1 MPLLDTS
8 DRYGGVSVLLHW
20 ATAALVVGLFGL
32 GLWMTSLSYY
42 DPWYRTGP
50 WLHKGIGVVLV
61 ALLLLRLVWRA
72 VNRGPAPEPGHSRLE
87 RVAARVAHLALYGLL
102 FAVATAG
109 YLISTADGR
118 PLEVF
123 GWFEIPALV
132 TGIPNQEDLAGEV
145 HYWLAVGLVSLA
157 GVHALAALKH
167 HFLDRDRTLRRM
179 LGRG

>member
-1 MPLLDTS
+1 MPLIDTD
-8 DRYGGVSVLLHW
+8 DRYGTVSVLLHW

-50 WLHKGIGVVLV
+50 WLHKGLGV
-61 ALLLLRLVWRA
+61 ALVTLLVLRLAWRA
-72 VNRGPAPEPGHSRLE
+72 VNHRPAPEPGHSRTE

-102 FAVATAG
+102 FAVAVAG

-132 TGIPNQEDLAGEV
+132 TGIPNQEDVAGEV
-145 HYWLAVGLVSLA
+145 HYWFAVSLVSLA
-157 GVHALAALKH
+157 AVHALAALKH
-167 HFLDRDRTLRRM
+167 HLLDRDRTLRRM